1 MRLNNYLQNNEYPC
15 ISTIMAIMESSHINE
30 MAVPDTVFNYLKTM
44 GNKMGFNIKRS
55 DTIFGYIGRMEENM
69 VDLFTYATLY
79 FFSKDDTQKKELYG
93 DMKEIIKR
101 VDAREI
107 ASFMLRLDKATLG
120 VSSHVKF
127 VLMNLFGIEIS
138 TYNKVVSE
146 IEWITKEIGKI
157 KQALHKMNAKPEVFK
172 SLENFEFALSNVSED
187 GEGAVTTGATLTG
200 NIDKFEKR
208 LTGVARRLQ
217 KKKKKDMRKLI

>member
-1 MRLNNYLQNNEYPC
+1 
-15 ISTIMAIMESSHINE
+15 
-30 MAVPDTVFNYLKTM
+30 
-44 GNKMGFNIKRS
+44 
-55 DTIFGYIGRMEENM
+55 
-69 VDLFTYATLY
+69 
-79 FFSKDDTQKKELYG
+79 
-93 DMKEIIKR
+93 
-101 VDAREI
+101 
-107 ASFMLRLDKATLG
+107 
-120 VSSHVKF
+120 
-127 VLMNLFGIEIS
+127 MNLFGIEIS

-208 LTGVARRLQ
+208 LTGVARRLP
-217 KKKKKDMRKLI
+217 KKKKKDMSTLI